1 MIKLFEKI
9 RTTSPENLVTPRW
22 KNAAMLLWDAVV
34 VELVEHGQ
42 QIIYQKLVLIV
53 NI

>member
-1 MIKLFEKI
+1 MINYLKRFA
-9 RTTSPENLVTPRW
+9 TTFPENLVTPRW

-42 QIIYQKLVLIV
+42 QIIYQKLVLTA

>member
-9 RTTSPENLVTPRW
+9 RHYFSRESCYTEME
-22 KNAAMLLWDAVV
+22 KAAMLLWDAVV